1 MSKFDTVIKNG
12 IVVTASET
20 IEADVG
26 IKNGKITDLGVN
38 LRGGDHEIDA
48 RDKLVLPGG
57 IDSHVHI
64 DEPPFYGVCGVD
76 DFLSGTTSAACGGNT
91 TMISFAE
98 QVKGRSLQ
106 SVFDEYSAKAKDKAV
121 IDYAFHM
128 ILCDANEQMLRE
140 EFPKIV
146 DMGVTSFKIYMRY
159 EGLALDDSQVLDAMD
174 KARDC
179 GAMIL
184 VHAEND
190 HCIHYIQQKLEREHK
205 TDLKY
210 FGESSPQPVEREA
223 THRTIA
229 LAEIADTPVLLVHVS
244 AQQAMEQI
252 KWAQDR
258 AMPVF
263 GETCPQYL
271 FISTDDFERPG
282 WEAAKFLCTPPPRES
297 SNQAHIWRGIQTG
310 IFQVLSSDHC
320 AFRFESKEGKKKH
333 DEPHVSTVP
342 PGIPGIELRMPLVF
356 SEGVN
361 KGRIDL
367 NRFVEITSTNAAK
380 IYGLYPNK
388 GTIVPGADADIAIW
402 DPALT
407 QTVTL
412 DMLHDNMDFT
422 PFEGMELT
430 GWPIMTI
437 SRGDVIWSNG
447 MVTAKPGRGRYLH
460 RRRRKEGLEVGQL
473 VGERDLNSAA

>member
-1 MSKFDTVIKNG
+1 MSKFDTIIKNG
-12 IVVTASET
+12 LVVTASET

-26 IKNGKITDLGVN
+26 IKDGRIVDLGLN
-38 LRGGDHEIDA
+38 LGGADRQVDA
-48 RDKLVLPGG
+48 RGKLVLPGG

-64 DEPPFYGVCGVD
+64 DEPPFYGVRGVD

-98 QVKGRSLQ
+98 QVHGRSLQ
-106 SVFDEYSAKAKDKAV
+106 SVFEEYSAKARDKAV

-128 ILCDANEQMLRE
+128 ILCDTNEQMLRE
-140 EFPKIV
+140 EFPAIV
-146 DMGVTSFKIYMRY
+146 DQGITSFKLYMRY
-159 EGLALDDSQVLDAMD
+159 EGLALDDTQVLNAME
-174 KARDC
+174 KAREC

-190 HCIHYIQQKLEREHK
+190 HCIHFIQNRLEREGR
-205 TDLKY
+205 TALRY
-210 FGESSPQPVEREA
+210 FSESSPQPVEREA

-258 AMPVF
+258 AMPVY

-271 FISTDDFERPG
+271 FISSDDFQKPG
-282 WEAAKFLCTPPPRES
+282 WEGAKFLCTPPPREG

-310 IFQVLSSDHC
+310 VFQVLSSDHC
-320 AFRFESKEGKKKH
+320 AFRFESNEGKKVH

-342 PGIPGIELRMPLVF
+342 PGVPGIELRLPLVF

-361 KGRIDL
+361 KGRITL
-367 NRFVEITSTNAAK
+367 HHFVALAAGK
-380 IYGLYPNK
+380 SPRRTLQKFTACIRKRAPSFR
-388 GTIVPGADADIAIW
+388 VP
-402 DPALT
+402 
-407 QTVTL
+407 
-412 DMLHDNMDFT
+412 MR
-422 PFEGMELT
+422 
-430 GWPIMTI
+430 I
-437 SRGDVIWSNG
+437 SRSG
-447 MVTAKPGRGRYLH
+447 TRT
-460 RRRRKEGLEVGQL
+460 
-473 VGERDLNSAA
+473 

>member
-12 IVVTASET
+12 TVVTASET
-20 IEADVG
+20 IAADVG
-26 IKNGKITDLGVN
+26 IKDGKIIDLGVN
-38 LRGGDHEIDA
+38 LTGGDKTIDA
-48 RDKLVLPGG
+48 GGKLVLPGG

-64 DEPPFYGVCGVD
+64 DEPPFYGVRGVD
-76 DFLSGTTSAACGGNT
+76 DFLSGTRSAACGGTT

-98 QVKGRSLQ
+98 QVRGQTLQ
-106 SVFDEYSAKAKDKAV
+106 SVFKEYSAKAKDKAV

-128 ILCDANEQMLRE
+128 ILCDANEKMLAE
-140 EFPKIV
+140 EFPKLV
-146 DMGVTSFKIYMRY
+146 NQGVTSFKLYMRY
-159 EGLALDDSQVLDAMD
+159 EGLALDDTEVLNAMD
-174 KARDC
+174 KAREC

-190 HCIHYIQQKLEREHK
+190 HCIHFIQQKLEHANK

-210 FGESSPQPVEREA
+210 FEESSPQPVEREA

-229 LAEIADTPVLLVHVS
+229 LAEIVGTPVLLVHVS

-258 AMPVF
+258 AMPVY

-271 FISTDDFERPG
+271 FISTKDFERPG
-282 WEAAKFLCTPPPRES
+282 WEAAKYLCTPPPREG

-310 IFQVLSSDHC
+310 VFQVLSSDHC
-320 AFRFESKEGKKKH
+320 AFRFESSEGKKNH

-342 PGIPGIELRMPLVF
+342 PGVPGIELRMPLVF

-380 IYGLYPNK
+380 IYGLYPRK
-388 GTIVPGADADIAIW
+388 GTIAPGTDADIAIW
-402 DPALT
+402 DPKLT

-422 PFEGMELT
+422 PFEGMTLT
-430 GWPIMTI
+430 GWPVVTM
-437 SRGDVIWSNG
+437 SRGEVIWG
-447 MVTAKPGRGRYLH
+447 DGQFAAKPGRGRYLH
-460 RRRRKEGLEVGQL
+460 RVPARYGEMPGQL
-473 VGERDLNSAA
+473 ASDRDLNSAA

>member
-12 IVVTASET
+12 VVVTASE
-20 IEADVG
+20 IVDADVG
-26 IKNGKITDLGVN
+26 IKDGKIIDLGVD
-38 LRGGDHEIDA
+38 LVGGDRIIDA
-48 RDKLVLPGG
+48 RGKLVLPGG

-91 TMISFAE
+91 TMVSFAE

-106 SVFDEYSAKAKDKAV
+106 SVFEEYSAKAKDKAV

-128 ILCDANEQMLRE
+128 ILCDANEQMLSD
-140 EFPKIV
+140 EFPKLV
-146 DMGVTSFKIYMRY
+146 DLGVTSFKIYMRY
-159 EGLALDDSQVLDAMD
+159 EGLALDDTQVLNAMD
-174 KARDC
+174 KAREC

-190 HCIHYIQQKLEREHK
+190 HCIHYIQQKLEREGK

-271 FISTDDFERPG
+271 FISTDDFEKPG
-282 WEAAKFLCTPPPRES
+282 WEGAKFLCTPPPRES

-342 PGIPGIELRMPLVF
+342 PGVPGIELRMPLVF

-380 IYGLYPNK
+380 IYGLYPKK
-388 GTIVPGADADIAIW
+388 GTIAPGADADIAIW
-402 DPALT
+402 DPDLT

-422 PFEGMELT
+422 PFEGMTLT

-437 SRGDVIWSNG
+437 SRGEVIWADG
-447 MVTAKPGRGRYLH
+447 QVTAKPGRGRYLH
-460 RRRRKEGLEVGQL
+460 RRPAKGGNLPGQL
-473 VGERDLNSAA
+473 VGDRDLNSAA